1 MLSTSNIVPSGEQA
15 GVWNGWREAAQKLK
29 GRRLKV
35 ESAALDLARPEP
47 ALAEYASSEAHSL

>member
-1 MLSTSNIVPSGEQA
+1 MSNMDPSGVQIGCA
-15 GVWNGWREAAQKLK
+15 KGCREMAQKLK

-35 ESAALDLARPEP
+35 VSAFVDRASEP